1 MQIFVVVRLT
11 LIHMAKLKFLVCAEA
26 VDNSLQWKFIKK
38 CGMKISMVFNVPG
51 QFVQSETERLNSLNL
66 SFGKLKL
73 LSSNF
78 CTSQNGDKNA
88 KNLPFSS
95 TRFLCKWSTAAL
107 INLANWDSFIG
118 KLSDVHF
125 KTSSWEFYLSL
136 VSFSSSE
143 KVYSSFLCFKNL
155 LLIL

>member
-1 MQIFVVVRLT
+1 MQISVLVGLI
-11 LIHMAKLKFLVCAEA
+11 LIHMAKLKFFVRAEA
-26 VDNSLQWKFIKK
+26 ADNSLQWKFIKK
-38 CGMKISMVFNVPG
+38 CGMKNSMVFNIPG
-51 QFVQSETERLNSLNL
+51 QFVWSETERLNSLNL

-78 CTSQNGDKNA
+78 CTSQNGNKNA
-88 KNLPFSS
+88 KNLPLSS

-125 KTSSWEFYLSL
+125 KTSSWEF
-136 VSFSSSE
+136 
-143 KVYSSFLCFKNL
+143 CL
-155 LLIL
+155 LKKHILPSYVLRICC

>member
-78 CTSQNGDKNA
+78 CTSQNGDKMP
-88 KNLPFSS
+88 KTYLFLPH
-95 TRFLCKWSTAAL
+95 
-107 INLANWDSFIG
+107 DSFANG
-118 KLSDVHF
+118 A
-125 KTSSWEFYLSL
+125 
-136 VSFSSSE
+136 
-143 KVYSSFLCFKNL
+143 L
-155 LLIL
+155 LP